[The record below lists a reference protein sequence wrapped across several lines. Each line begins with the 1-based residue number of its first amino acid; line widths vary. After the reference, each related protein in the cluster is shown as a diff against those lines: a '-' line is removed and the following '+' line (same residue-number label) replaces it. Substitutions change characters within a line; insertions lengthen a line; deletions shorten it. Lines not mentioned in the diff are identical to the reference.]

1 MLRGSWHNNG
11 SHEIGPF
18 RSPRAYKVIRVSST
32 RSESSESQ
40 MTSGCTAPATH
51 LVRWQWRRRGVR
63 DWSENLQQEL
73 RHPDIAPDV
82 GQGPRLETDSRSAKN
97 QVAQSL
103 HPRSAQCGLQNRT
116 TTVLVI
122 VLGLLLKRSFVQSIL
137 RIVWRNLESA
147 VPASAVTG
155 GALLSLGN
163 KKSFLVSTVTQRI
176 RPNRPVYLI
185 PTLVR
190 LLFMP

>member
-73 RHPDIAPDV
+73 RHPDI
-82 GQGPRLETDSRSAKN
+82 DSRSAKN